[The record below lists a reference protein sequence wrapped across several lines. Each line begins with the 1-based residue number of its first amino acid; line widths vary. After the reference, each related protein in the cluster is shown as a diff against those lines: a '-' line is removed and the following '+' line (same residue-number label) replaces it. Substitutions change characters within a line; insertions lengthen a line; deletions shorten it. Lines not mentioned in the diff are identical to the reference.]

1 MSSVSVNKVAHWVWF
16 PFRVTVLFMV
26 RNGKRIAVTVAGLV
40 LFLAGLAMMVLPG
53 PGILV
58 ILAGL
63 AVLATEYVWAQRMLN
78 YAKDKAEQAKNKVLR
93 RNGAAQPLAADPEVR
108 PQD

>member
-1 MSSVSVNKVAHWVWF
+1 
-16 PFRVTVLFMV
+16 
-26 RNGKRIAVTVAGLV
+26 
-40 LFLAGLAMMVLPG
+40 MMVLPG

-78 YAKDKAEQAKNKVLR
+78 FTKQKAEQAKNKVLR
-93 RNGAAQPLAADPEVR
+93 RNGQAAPTVEGPEV
-108 PQD
+108 PPPS